1 MFLVGKNLQVEIVE
15 KTSFFI
21 FIFKRKMVLKGALIR
36 SVMSAVFLL
45 VSHASKDC
53 WPSWL

>member
-36 SVMSAVFLL
+36 SVMSAVLLL